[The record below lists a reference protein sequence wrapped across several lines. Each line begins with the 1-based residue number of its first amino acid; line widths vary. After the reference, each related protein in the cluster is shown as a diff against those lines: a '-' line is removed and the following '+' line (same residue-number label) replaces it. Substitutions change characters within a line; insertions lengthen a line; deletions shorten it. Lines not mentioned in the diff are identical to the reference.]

1 MNEHDQLF
9 SNMLQAAL
17 DWLKNK
23 SPEEISRHA
32 NVPFDG
38 KAFSFESLGTA
49 VTISYP
55 NYRIAPYLEQW
66 HILTLLHYLSAA
78 DGFPLT
84 EKQITFAQQKDG
96 MIRGGGFDHD
106 VEMTTAQKLGVLSPR
121 ELEKRC
127 LTLGATL
134 QSSNAD
140 LCAKFSFAPN
150 YPVYL
155 KIWFADDE
163 FPASGR
169 MFLDA
174 AAEHY
179 LSIEDAVTV
188 GGLILNK
195 LLAETQ
201 NTNATGSDSQSSTE
215 EL

>member
-17 DWLKNK
+17 DWLKDK
-23 SPEEISRHA
+23 SPEEISSRA
-32 NVPFDG
+32 NIPFDG
-38 KAFSFESLGTA
+38 KAFSFESLGIPVI
-49 VTISYP
+49 VTYP
-55 NYRIAPYLEQW
+55 DYRIIPDLDQW
-66 HILTLLHYLSAA
+66 HTLTLLHYLSVA

-84 EKQITFAQQKDG
+84 KKQITFAQQKDG

-106 VEMTTAQKLGVLSPR
+106 VELTTAHKLGVLPPQ

-127 LTLGATL
+127 FALGATL
-134 QSSNAD
+134 HSSNAD
-140 LCAKFSFAPN
+140 FCAKFSFAPN

-188 GGLILNK
+188 GSLILNK
-195 LLAETQ
+195 LLVETQ
-201 NTNATGSDSQSSTE
+201 STNAAGSASQSSME